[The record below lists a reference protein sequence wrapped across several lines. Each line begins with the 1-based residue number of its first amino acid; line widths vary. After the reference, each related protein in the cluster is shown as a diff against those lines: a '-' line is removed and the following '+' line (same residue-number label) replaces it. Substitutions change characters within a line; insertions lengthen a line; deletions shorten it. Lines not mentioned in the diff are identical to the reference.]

1 MIARCS
7 MEKAAGRRSLT
18 MIGCAGWIAKSCDGS
33 SSRRSALSAGLMA
46 ALWLAAAAGPTRSQD
61 YVAAPCPTA
70 APPQFVDHL
79 QSLWYRRF
87 WTGECKDLSVLKCRS
102 GKPYWNDVV
111 RTLMARASAAKR
123 SEVATRTC
131 QLGRRIGFEWTRPS
145 AVRRIDTKELRAL
158 NDTLENGAD
167 VEAGLA
173 AVEAR
178 VNAKIGP

>member
-1 MIARCS
+1 
-7 MEKAAGRRSLT
+7 
-18 MIGCAGWIAKSCDGS
+18 MIGCAR
-33 SSRRSALSAGLMA
+33 RRSAMPGGARRAGLLA
-46 ALWLAAAAGPTRSQD
+46 ALWLVVVAGPTRGQE
-61 YVAAPCPTA
+61 YVDPPCPTG

-102 GKPYWNDVV
+102 GRPYWNDVV
-111 RTLMARASAAKR
+111 RALVARASAAKR

-145 AVRRIDTKELRAL
+145 TVRRIDTKELRAL
-158 NDTLENGAD
+158 NDTLEKSAD
-167 VEAGLA
+167 IEAGLT

-178 VNAKIGP
+178 VRAKIGS